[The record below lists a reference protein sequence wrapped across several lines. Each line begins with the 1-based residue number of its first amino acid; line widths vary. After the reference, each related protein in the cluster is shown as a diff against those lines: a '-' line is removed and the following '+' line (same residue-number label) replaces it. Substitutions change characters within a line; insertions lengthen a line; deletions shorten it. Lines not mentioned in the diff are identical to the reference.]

1 MPKGGARIGAGRPKG
16 QGKYKEP
23 TKPIRIPE
31 SKIENIFDYING
43 INYKLPLYSSSVQ
56 AGFPSPADDYLEEKL
71 DLNKYLIKH
80 PSATF
85 FVKVTGDSMIKAG
98 IHSGDILIVD
108 RSIEPK
114 NNKIVIAA
122 IDGELTVKRLSY
134 EPDGNYLQP
143 ENDNYSPIKIDEH
156 NDLTIWGVVTNVL
169 HSV

>member
-1 MPKGGARIGAGRPKG
+1 MPKGGARLGAWRPKG
-16 QGKYKEP
+16 QGKYKEA

-134 EPDGNYLQP
+134 KPDGNYLQP